1 MLSDERDKYEEFYK
15 AFGMGLKFGIYND
28 YGINKDKLSDLSYV
42 LFI

>member
-28 YGINKDKLSDLSYV
+28 YGIKISYP
-42 LFI
+42 I